1 MVLLRL
7 SMDTVKKEK
16 VRRPLTV
23 TDRLRCM
30 HTCVCVC
37 VCVCVWLDQRQQ
49 QHDAGKRTVDNMWNR
64 RRL

>member
-1 MVLLRL
+1 MVLLRP
-7 SMDTVKKEK
+7 SMDIVKKEK
-16 VRRPLTV
+16 VRRPLRV

-37 VCVCVWLDQRQQ
+37 VWLEQRQQ
-49 QHDAGKRTVDNMWNR
+49 QHDAGKRTVDNTWNR